1 MHNPFIYVLHRV
13 ECRMFDI
20 TKTHAKILEAMVLN
34 QKYEEKKAIGLSL
47 YGLRKIGVAARTFE
61 INKDIL
67 LQYQLIRIIK
77 EEKTGLQRRTYYDI
91 TPLGFFALL
100 KWFDIKEIQEIFHK
114 KVAKQYLPLI
124 EKHWNELSH
133 MYQTG
138 ILFVLKNSI
147 EQIDIVPPSGTVIGP
162 MGKLIEE
169 VMTLPFEML
178 EIKISFL
185 RKYFTLSKDELSQ
198 FKPMIKKLRISNY
211 DRMDIDIT
219 KRLTFVFYFNLLR
232 TVHDII
238 PSMNIAYQI
247 WQYKHPFKI
256 QEDQMKK
263 FARAKK
269 AIVEIGNF
277 TVAYNTTMEKA
288 SNTIMKIIKNDPE
301 LLNIFKQTLSEIH
314 QKFYQT
320 SSSRLSLPPSLD
332 SLMKK
337 LQVN

>member
-1 MHNPFIYVLHRV
+1 
-13 ECRMFDI
+13 MFEI
-20 TKTHAKILEAMVLN
+20 TKTHAKILETMVLN
-34 QKYEEKKAIGLSL
+34 QKYEEKKAVGISL

-147 EQIDIVPPSGTVIGP
+147 EQIDIVPPSSTIIGP

-169 VMTLPFEML
+169 VMTLPFEMQ

-185 RKYFTLSKDELSQ
+185 RKYSTLPKDELSQ
-198 FKPMIKKLRISNY
+198 IKPMIKKLSIWNY
-211 DRMDIDIT
+211 DQMEIDIT

-232 TVHDII
+232 TVHDNT
-238 PSMNIAYQI
+238 SSTDIAFKV

-256 QEDQMKK
+256 QEVQMKK
-263 FARAKK
+263 IARAKK
-269 AIVEIGNF
+269 AIVVEINNF

-288 SNTIMKIIKNDPE
+288 SNAIMEIIKNEPE
-301 LLNIFKQTLSEIH
+301 LLNIFEQTLREIH